1 MEKDIK
7 IVLDKVKLRG
17 DIELVTKT
25 QLFYIFKKKVELFN
39 NETTYFEYL
48 VRKPTVNVIAI
59 TDKNKLVVLYQNQPG
74 NSNFIDFPGGS
85 LDSYE
90 EDELEA
96 IKRELLEETGMI
108 SDDITEL
115 KKIRVNDVILW
126 DHTIFI
132 AKNCKKINEQ
142 HLDLGEKIQIELRD
156 IDDIFE
162 VVNLS
167 NFRDINAKSE
177 INSYLISQKKKENFL
192 NYLKH

>member
-1 MEKDIK
+1 MEEDIK
-7 IVLDKVKLRG
+7 VILDKVRLSG

-25 QLFYIFKKKVELFN
+25 QLFYVFKKKVELFN
-39 NETTYFEYL
+39 GEKTYFEYL

-59 TDKNKLVVLYQNQPG
+59 THENKFVVLHQNQPG
-74 NSNFIDFPGGS
+74 NFNFIDFPGGS
-85 LDSYE
+85 LDSYK

-108 SDDITEL
+108 SDNITEF
-115 KKIRVNDVILW
+115 KKVRVNDVILW

-142 HLDLGEKIQIELRD
+142 NLDLGEKIQVELRD

-177 INSYLISQKKKENFL
+177 INSYLISQEKKEDFL
-192 NYLKH
+192 NYLKY

>member
-1 MEKDIK
+1 MEEDIK
-7 IVLDKVKLRG
+7 VILDKVRLSG
-17 DIELVTKT
+17 EIEFVTKT

-39 NETTYFEYL
+39 KEETYFEYL

-59 TDKNKLVVLYQNQPG
+59 TDKNKLVVLHQNQPG
-74 NSNFIDFPGGS
+74 NLNFIDFPGGS

-108 SDDITEL
+108 SDNITEL

-142 HLDLGEKIQIELRD
+142 NLDRGEKIQLELRN

-162 VVNLS
+162 VVNLP

-177 INSYLISQKKKENFL
+177 INSYLISQEKKREFL
-192 NYLKH
+192 NNLKL